1 MESIGILTI
10 YMLDGSKQVVSL
22 NKAITR
28 DQRGQL
34 VGKNRVEQNLAESAR
49 TIAGKNYFNHNI
61 YLNY

>member
-10 YMLDGSKQVVSL
+10 YMVDGSKQVVSL

-34 VGKNRVEQNLAESAR
+34 VGKNRVEQNLSDSAK
-49 TIAGKNYFNHNI
+49 TIGGKNYLKHSI